1 MALDDDAITALLTTW
16 KAYDGLPLHLDLTP
30 VDLGGYIAYQGGDKI
45 YFVNRGLD
53 TSHIAALLTRI
64 DDDATFT
71 PRKIVVFHYRFN
83 CTQLREFAE
92 AVNAPNRKH
101 LQLDFIQRF

>member
-1 MALDDDAITALLTTW
+1 MAWRWMMTA
-16 KAYDGLPLHLDLTP
+16 YG
-30 VDLGGYIAYQGGDKI
+30 GGDKL
-45 YFVNRGLD
+45 YFVNSGLNMD
-53 TSHIAALLTRI
+53 HVVAMLTRI

-83 CTQLREFAE
+83 DKELKEFSE

>member
-1 MALDDDAITALLTTW
+1 M
-16 KAYDGLPLHLDLTP
+16 
-30 VDLGGYIAYQGGDKI
+30 GGYTAYMGGDKL
-45 YFVNRGLD
+45 YFVNSGLGIE
-53 TSHIAALLTRI
+53 HIAAMLTRI

-83 CTQLREFAE
+83 DKELREFSE

>member
-1 MALDDDAITALLTTW
+1 MTDGIQALLTTW
-16 KAYDGLPLHLDLTP
+16 AAYDGLPLHQTLHE
-30 VDLGGYIAYQGGDKI
+30 VDLDGYTAYMGGDKL
-45 YFVNRGLD
+45 YFMNRGLAIE
-53 TSHIAALLTRI
+53 HIVAMLTRI
-64 DDDATFT
+64 DDDDTFA

-83 CTQLREFAE
+83 DKQLREFSE